1 MSLRSPLAAL
11 RNLCTESARFVAPAC
26 PRVRHRDA
34 VPQKSDASY
43 ARPESI
49 YALWAASRKNGRTG
63 EYIGP
68 GAHRPFCARSLS
80 LAFDIIRL
88 CVADLLVLLWTLHPW
103 RSLLLVILELI
114 RGVFPAFRGYSQALL
129 INEVRTFHASSMKR
143 SAIVLCQ
150 LQALITSDNFTWT
163 CITRH
168 IAIEFSRLALEA
180 LIDAI
185 A

>member
-11 RNLCTESARFVAPAC
+11 RNLCTESARCLAPAC

-34 VPQKSDASY
+34 VLQKADASY
-43 ARPESI
+43 GHPESI
-49 YALWAASRKNGRTG
+49 YALWAASRKTGRAG
-63 EYIGP
+63 ENIGP

-103 RSLLLVILELI
+103 RSLLLVILELV

-129 INEVRTFHASSMKR
+129 INEVCLSHPTSMKR
-143 SAIVLCQ
+143 AT
-150 LQALITSDNFTWT
+150 ATN
-163 CITRH
+163 
-168 IAIEFSRLALEA
+168 
-180 LIDAI
+180 
-185 A
+185 